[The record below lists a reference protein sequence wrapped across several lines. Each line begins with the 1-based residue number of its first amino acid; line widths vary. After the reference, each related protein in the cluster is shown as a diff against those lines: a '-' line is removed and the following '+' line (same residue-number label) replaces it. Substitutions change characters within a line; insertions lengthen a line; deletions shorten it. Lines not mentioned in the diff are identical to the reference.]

1 MSDNAGVRKQNLN
14 QVRRVLW
21 QGGQYT
27 KLDVSRA
34 TGLSAATCNTLLN
47 ELEKAG
53 EVVGQIQRTRGVGRS
68 SVAYRYNEEA
78 ECFLGVSY
86 QLIGG
91 VKSIRVVVI
100 SPLGNI
106 IQRYEQQHEVLDYP
120 IIEALTAQALKD
132 YPTASQI
139 LVGTPSITE
148 HGVVRHCDVPEME
161 EVPLVH
167 LLEERFGLPVYMQN
181 DIYYKAY
188 GYYEKEGKEDDIVT
202 LAFFPSGVLPGT
214 ASVYKGTILKGQ
226 NQFAGMVGF
235 LPYEFDRAEEI
246 RLLTPDTAIP
256 VIVKAVV
263 SLIVAINPSTMLFA
277 GDLLDSERI
286 KQVYT
291 GCLAYIPQEYMPE
304 FHYTDEIDTY
314 YWIGMYHK
322 ALDRKEEMLK

>member
-1 MSDNAGVRKQNLN
+1 MPDNAGVRKQNLN

-53 EVVGQIQRTRGVGRS
+53 EVVGQSQRTRDVGRS
-68 SVAYRYNEEA
+68 SIVYHYNEEA

-91 VKSIRVVVI
+91 VKSVRVAVI
-100 SPLGNI
+100 SPLGSI
-106 IQRYEQQHEVLDYP
+106 VQRYERQHEVLNYAA
-120 IIEALTAQALKD
+120 IEALTAQAVKD
-132 YPTASQI
+132 HSNASQI
-139 LVGTPSITE
+139 LVGTPSIAE
-148 HGVVRHCDVPEME
+148 HGVVRHCDIPEME
-161 EVPLVH
+161 DVPLVR
-167 LLEERFGLPVYMQN
+167 LLEKRFGLPVYMQN
-181 DIYYKAY
+181 DIHYKAY
-188 GYYEKEGKEDDIVT
+188 GYYKKEGKEDDIVT

-214 ASVYKGTILKGQ
+214 ASVYKGTILKGR

-235 LPYEFDRAEEI
+235 LPYEFGRAEEI
-246 RLLTPDTAIP
+246 SLLSWDTALP
-256 VIVKAVV
+256 VIVKAVT
-263 SLIVAINPSTMLFA
+263 SLIVAINPSTILFA

-291 GCLAYIPQEYMPE
+291 GCLVYIPQEYMPE
-304 FHYTDEIDTY
+304 FHYTAEIDTY
-314 YWIGMYHK
+314 YLIGMYHK